1 MLRGQGGLTN
11 AGGWCLGLKGRL
23 AAVLC
28 QAGLLLPL
36 CGQGFVDVQF
46 DRADYSVVPSSLTAV
61 TIELGSA
68 IPEGL
73 FSYGVRLVYDSILGR
88 MVNENDIFVPPP
100 LNYNGAHGVGAIR
113 AVGEGFA
120 AVKGTVDALAI
131 PAVYYVG
138 TELVTFNILALTPGD
153 YTVSLELY
161 RTLGPTES
169 VFVSGTGAVL
179 DSQLRF
185 GTAVIHVVP
194 EPACSVLAGGGLL
207 GGLLLR
213 WSGVR
218 LLNRK

>member
-1 MLRGQGGLTN
+1 MRN
-11 AGGWCLGLKGRL
+11 ARRCGFGPTGRL

-28 QAGLLLPL
+28 QAAILVPL
-36 CGQGFVDVQF
+36 WGQGFIDVRF
-46 DRADYSVVPSSLTAV
+46 DRAEYVVVPASTIAV

-100 LNYNGAHGVGAIR
+100 LEYNGAQGPGAIR
-113 AVGEGFA
+113 AVGDGFA
-120 AVKGTVDALAI
+120 AVKGTVDALTI
-131 PAVYYVG
+131 PAVYYTG
-138 TELVTFNILALTPGD
+138 SELATFNVAALAPGD
-153 YTVSLELY
+153 YALSLEIF

-185 GTAVIHVVP
+185 GTAILHVVP
-194 EPACSVLAGGGLL
+194 EPASVLLAGGGLVGIL
-207 GGLLLR
+207 FLRRRSGG
-213 WSGVR
+213 S
-218 LLNRK
+218 